1 MGSLSLVAWR
11 RAERSFANLARPQG
25 TCGKSTAETVTEVC
39 KVSESI
45 RLMFTWMLHTVVPN
59 SPNIINVWASTR
71 LKLFALWRF
80 TNQARANTTQAEC
93 NMSRFQE
100 HAFADGSFCFENSIF
115 GRSHSICRTS
125 AQTLY
130 VYGISILCVCVYLYT
145 VHAHVGLHCIIGVWL
160 DAWAPVH
167 RMWLCQHNYKTYQ
180 SNMVPNKVS
189 IVFISAC
196 FVRYS
201 HYCCNKYGTYST
213 FSSVSFCVCVYERAS
228 DTTLE
233 GVVTHNT
240 LRQHTSTY
248 VNIQHVNWVLQ
259 SWETSTDTGFRYEWT
274 NEQVQPRPKQTK
286 PNWAKPSK
294 PQ

>member
-1 MGSLSLVAWR
+1 MQHESFSGACFCWR
-11 RAERSFANLARPQG
+11 LILLWEQHLWQISFNLQDLCANPI
-25 TCGKSTAETVTEVC
+25 C
-39 KVSESI
+39 I
-45 RLMFTWMLHTVVPN
+45 RHKY
-59 SPNIINVWASTR
+59 S
-71 LKLFALWRF
+71 
-80 TNQARANTTQAEC
+80 
-93 NMSRFQE
+93 
-100 HAFADGSFCFENSIF
+100 
-115 GRSHSICRTS
+115 
-125 AQTLY
+125 
-130 VYGISILCVCVYLYT
+130 LCVCMYLYT